1 MTVRLRGCSPYSD
14 FRLSLS
20 TVTMSWSKL
29 TIWKEE
35 RVLPGL
41 CTEMHGSS
49 VANSR
54 KKCCLASIGPS
65 DDEDTE
71 MAI

>member
-1 MTVRLRGCSPYSD
+1 M
-14 FRLSLS
+14 
-20 TVTMSWSKL
+20 TMSWSKL

-41 CTEMHGSS
+41 CTEMNGSS
-49 VANSR
+49 VANSP